1 MTTYSTS
8 LRAELPTGGT
18 QAGVWG
24 DTTNSNLNYIF
35 DSSIAGYI
43 TVPVASAAQPLTF
56 TNGPTTTSSLNQAVY
71 QTLKLTAGGV
81 GGAFSIY
88 APPVSKTYI
97 IYNATAYAATIYNS
111 TVIGNTTAGGTGVT
125 IPAGETMTV
134 VTDGGTAIAGT
145 GFTQQ
150 NTAFRDVHLLGT
162 STAPTATSGDNS
174 TQIATTAFVQ
184 INGTPTG
191 GLMLWPTASPPANWL
206 ICNGTAVSRSTY
218 ATLFAVVGTT
228 FGVGNGST
236 TFNLPNYTDRMP
248 IGAGSTYSV
257 NSQGGA
263 ASTTLTTTELPSHNH
278 SASSSSS
285 SSSTFSGSAG
295 STSVT
300 NIDHTHNV
308 PISYP
313 FGGDPPVVSA
323 RLNASGAE
331 LITSGM
337 STNTDHNHAFTPA
350 GSVSTSTSTSTTIGS
365 TGSGAAFTNLPP
377 YLGIYFIIKT

>member
-35 DSSIAGYI
+35 DSAVAGYI
-43 TVPVASAAQPLTF
+43 TVSVTAAAQALTY
-56 TNGPTTTSSLNQAVY
+56 TNGPTVTSTLNQAVY
-71 QTLKLTAGGV
+71 QAIKLTTTTSANFAV
-81 GGAFSIY
+81 Y

-97 IYNATAYAATIYNS
+97 IYNASAYTATIYNS
-111 TVIGNTTAGGTGVT
+111 TVIGNTTAGGTGVA
-125 IPAGETMTV
+125 IPAGETMTL
-134 VTDGGTAIAGT
+134 VTDGGTAISGA

-150 NTAFRDVHLLGT
+150 NTALISPHLSGT
-162 STAPTATSGDNS
+162 PTAPTATSGDNS

-184 INGTPTG
+184 VNGTPTG

-206 ICNGTAVSRSTY
+206 ICNGAAVSRTTY
-218 ATLFAVVGTT
+218 ATLFAVVGTV
-228 FGVGNGST
+228 FGAGNGST

-248 IGAGSTYSV
+248 IGAGSSYAV
-257 NSQGGA
+257 NAQGGA

-285 SSSTFSGSAG
+285 SSFSGSAG
-295 STSVT
+295 TTSAVDL
-300 NIDHTHNV
+300 NHTHSYNLGFITGGGPYAQV
-308 PISYP
+308 TTNNAGPINT
-313 FGGDPPVVSA
+313 SA
-323 RLNASGAE
+323 ASIDLNHSH
-331 LITSGM
+331 T
-337 STNTDHNHAFTPA
+337 FTPA
-350 GSVSTSTSTSTTIGS
+350 GSVSTSTTTTIGS

>member
-1 MTTYSTS
+1 VSSAALNQSIYAI
-8 LRAELPTGGT
+8 LKF
-18 QAGVWG
+18 
-24 DTTNSNLNYIF
+24 NS
-35 DSSIAGYI
+35 AAA
-43 TVPVASAAQPLTF
+43 ASA
-56 TNGPTTTSSLNQAVY
+56 
-71 QTLKLTAGGV
+71 
-81 GGAFSIY
+81 IY
-88 APPVSKTYI
+88 APPVSKQYVIWNNSSFTI
-97 IYNATAYAATIYNS
+97 TIYNS

-125 IPAGETMTV
+125 IPAGETMTL
-134 VTDGGTAIAGT
+134 VTDGGTAASGA

-150 NTAFRDVHLLGT
+150 NTALRDVHLLGT

-184 INGTPTG
+184 VNGTPTG

-206 ICNGTAVSRSTY
+206 ICNGAAVSRTTY

-236 TFNLPNYTDRMP
+236 TFNLPNYTDRVP
-248 IGAGSTYSV
+248 IGAGSAYAV
-257 NSQGGA
+257 NAQGGSA
-263 ASTTLTTTELPSHNH
+263 TTTLTTTELPSHNH

-300 NIDHTHNV
+300 NIDHNHNESWAA
-308 PISYP
+308 PD
-313 FGGDPPVVSA
+313 FGGPITAA
-323 RLNASGAE
+323 RLNASGVQRV
-331 LITSGM
+331 TGGM
-337 STNTDHNHAFTPA
+337 NSNTDHNHAFTPA

>member
-35 DSSIAGYI
+35 DSAIAGYI
-43 TVPVASAAQPLTF
+43 TVPISLAAQPLTY
-56 TNGPTTTSSLNQAVY
+56 TNGPTTTNSLNQAVY
-71 QTLKLTAGGV
+71 QALKLTAGGV
-81 GGAFSIY
+81 GAAFAIY

-97 IYNATAYAATIYNS
+97 IYNATAYTATIYNS
-111 TVIGNTTAGGTGVT
+111 SVIGNTTAGGTGVT

-134 VTDGGTAIAGT
+134 VTDGGTAISGA

-150 NTAFRDVHLLGT
+150 NTALISPHLSGT
-162 STAPTATSGDNS
+162 PTAPTATSGDNS

-206 ICNGTAVSRSTY
+206 ICNGTAVSRATY

-228 FGVGNGST
+228 FGAGNGST

-248 IGAGSTYSV
+248 IGAGSSYSV
-257 NSQGGA
+257 NSQGGSA
-263 ASTTLTTTELPSHNH
+263 TTTLTTTELPSHSH

-300 NIDHTHNV
+300 NIDHNHNESWAA
-308 PISYP
+308 PD
-313 FGGDPPVVSA
+313 FGGPITAA
-323 RLNASGAE
+323 RLNANGVQPV
-331 LITSGM
+331 TGGM
-337 STNTDHNHAFTPA
+337 NSNTTHNHAFTPA
-350 GSVSTSTSTSTTIGS
+350 GSVSTSTSTTTTVGS